1 MLSAIRSS
9 ALLVSV
15 LLATS
20 PAFAQMPGG
29 GPPAVGIT
37 LAGLQAIAETTEIN
51 GRIQAVGRVDLTA
64 RVTAYLQEQLFV
76 EGAEV
81 KKGDLLFRLERPPFE
96 ADAEAKRAAVAQ
108 AEAQLDYADLALG
121 RAEQLLKTNA
131 GSQSTADNARS
142 AQKSAAAQ
150 LRLAKAQLSQSEI
163 NLGYTEIRAPID
175 GRIGRIQVTPGN
187 VVGPSSGA
195 LATMV
200 SLDPIYV
207 VFPISVKRLLLLREQ
222 FAAQGGFEAM
232 RIRLQLPDGRLYG
245 EVGKLQF
252 VDINVARDTDTIVL
266 RGVIANPKLA
276 GGDRELTN
284 DEIVRVVLE
293 NVKPREVLAIPRVAV
308 LSDQQGDYVY
318 VVNDKDIAQQRR
330 IKLGQSSAGT
340 AAVID
345 GLKEGERVIVEG
357 LQRVRP
363 NAPVSPAPIAAAAA
377 AASAASPR

>member
-1 MLSAIRSS
+1 MLSAIRPS

-15 LLATS
+15 LLAAS
-20 PAFAQMPGG
+20 PALAQMPGG
-29 GPPAVGIT
+29 GPPAVGTT
-37 LAGLQAIAETTEIN
+37 LARLQAIAETTEIN

-150 LRLAKAQLSQSEI
+150 LRLAKAQLRQSEI
-163 NLGYTEIRAPID
+163 NLGYTDIHAPID
-175 GRIGRIQVTPGN
+175 GRIGRIHVTPGN

-195 LATMV
+195 LATVV

-232 RIRLQLPDGRLYG
+232 RIRLRLPDGRLYG

-308 LSDQQGDYVY
+308 LTDQQGDYVY
-318 VVNDKDIAQQRR
+318 VVGDKDIAQQRR
-330 IKLGQSSAGT
+330 IKLGQSTADT

-345 GLKEGERVIVEG
+345 GLKDGERVIVEG

-363 NAPVSPAPIAAAAA
+363 NAPVSPAPIGAAAA
-377 AASAASPR
+377 AASPR

>member
-1 MLSAIRSS
+1 MLSAIRPS

-15 LLATS
+15 LLAAS
-20 PAFAQMPGG
+20 PALAQMPGG
-29 GPPAVGIT
+29 GPPAVGTT
-37 LAGLQAIAETTEIN
+37 LARLQAIAETTEIN

-150 LRLAKAQLSQSEI
+150 LRLAKAQLRQSEI
-163 NLGYTEIRAPID
+163 NLGYTDIHAPID

-195 LATMV
+195 LATV
-200 SLDPIYV
+200 VCLDPIYV

-232 RIRLQLPDGRLYG
+232 RIRLRLPDGRLYG

-308 LSDQQGDYVY
+308 LTDQQGDYVY
-318 VVNDKDIAQQRR
+318 VVGDKDIAQQRR
-330 IKLGQSSAGT
+330 IKLGQSTADT

-345 GLKEGERVIVEG
+345 GLKDGERVIVEG

-363 NAPVSPAPIAAAAA
+363 NAPVSPAPIGAAAA
-377 AASAASPR
+377 AASPR

>member
-1 MLSAIRSS
+1 
-9 ALLVSV
+9 
-15 LLATS
+15 
-20 PAFAQMPGG
+20 
-29 GPPAVGIT
+29 
-37 LAGLQAIAETTEIN
+37 
-51 GRIQAVGRVDLTA
+51 
-64 RVTAYLQEQLFV
+64 
-76 EGAEV
+76 
-81 KKGDLLFRLERPPFE
+81 
-96 ADAEAKRAAVAQ
+96 
-108 AEAQLDYADLALG
+108 
-121 RAEQLLKTNA
+121 
-131 GSQSTADNARS
+131 
-142 AQKSAAAQ
+142 
-150 LRLAKAQLSQSEI
+150 LAKAQLRQAEI
-163 NLGYTEIRAPID
+163 NLGYTEIRSPID
-175 GRIGRIQVTPGN
+175 GRIGRIQVTLGN

-195 LATMV
+195 LATVV

-377 AASAASPR
+377 SPR

>member
-1 MLSAIRSS
+1 MLSAIRPS
-9 ALLVSV
+9 ALLVAA
-15 LLATS
+15 LLSTS
-20 PAFAQMPGG
+20 PAVAQMPGG
-29 GPPAVGIT
+29 GPPAVGT
-37 LAGLQAIAETTEIN
+37 TVASLQAIAETTEIN

-64 RVTAYLQEQLFV
+64 RVTAFLQEQLFV

-108 AEAQLDYADLALG
+108 AEAQLDYADLALS

-142 AQKSAAAQ
+142 AQKTAAAQ
-150 LRLAKAQLSQSEI
+150 LRLAKAQLRQSEI
-163 NLGYTEIRAPID
+163 NLGYTEIRSPID
-175 GRIGRIQVTPGN
+175 GRIGRIQVTLGN

-195 LATMV
+195 LATVV
-200 SLDPIYV
+200 SLDPTYV

-222 FAAQGGFEAM
+222 FAVQGGFEAM
-232 RIRLQLPDGRLYG
+232 RIRLRLPDGRLYG
-245 EVGKLQF
+245 QVGKLQF

-266 RGVIANPKLA
+266 RGVIPNPPLP

-308 LSDQQGDYVY
+308 LTDQQGDYVY
-318 VVNDKDIAQQRR
+318 VVGDKDIAQQRR
-330 IKLGQSSAGT
+330 IKLGQSSADT

-345 GLKEGERVIVEG
+345 GLKDGDRVIVEG

-363 NAPVSPAPIAAAAA
+363 NAPVLPAPIGAAAAA
-377 AASAASPR
+377 AGPR

>member
-1 MLSAIRSS
+1 M
-9 ALLVSV
+9 
-15 LLATS
+15 
-20 PAFAQMPGG
+20 
-29 GPPAVGIT
+29 
-37 LAGLQAIAETTEIN
+37 
-51 GRIQAVGRVDLTA
+51 
-64 RVTAYLQEQLFV
+64 FV

-150 LRLAKAQLSQSEI
+150 LRLAKAQLRQSEI
-163 NLGYTEIRAPID
+163 NLGYTDIHAPID

-195 LATMV
+195 LATVV

-232 RIRLQLPDGRLYG
+232 RIRLRLPDGRLYG

-318 VVNDKDIAQQRR
+318 VVNDKDVAQQRR

-340 AAVID
+340 AAVTD

-377 AASAASPR
+377 AASPR

>member
-1 MLSAIRSS
+1 MSSATRSS
-9 ALLVSV
+9 ALLIAA
-15 LLATS
+15 LLSSS
-20 PAFAQMPGG
+20 PAVAQMPGG
-29 GPPAVGIT
+29 GPPAVGTT
-37 LAGLQAIAETTEIN
+37 LASLQAIAETTEIN

-64 RVTAYLQEQLFV
+64 RVSAFLQEQMFV

-81 KKGDLLFRLERPPFE
+81 KKGDLLFRLEQPPFE

-142 AQKSAAAQ
+142 AQKTAAAQ
-150 LRLAKAQLSQSEI
+150 LRLAKAQLRQAEI
-163 NLGYTEIRAPID
+163 NLGYTEIRSPID
-175 GRIGRIQVTPGN
+175 GRIGRIQVTLGN

-195 LATMV
+195 LATVV

-232 RIRLQLPDGRLYG
+232 RIRLRLPDGRLYG

-318 VVNDKDIAQQRR
+318 VVNDKDVAQQRR

-363 NAPVSPAPIAAAAA
+363 NAPVSPAPIAASAAA
-377 AASAASPR
+377 AAAAR

>member
-1 MLSAIRSS
+1 MLSAIRPS
-9 ALLVSV
+9 ALLVAA
-15 LLATS
+15 LLSTS
-20 PAFAQMPGG
+20 PAVAQMPGG
-29 GPPAVGIT
+29 GPPAVGT
-37 LAGLQAIAETTEIN
+37 TVASLQAIAETTEIN

-64 RVTAYLQEQLFV
+64 RVTAFLQEQLFV

-108 AEAQLDYADLALG
+108 AEAQLDYADLALS

-142 AQKSAAAQ
+142 AQKTAAAQ
-150 LRLAKAQLSQSEI
+150 LRLAKAQLRQSEI
-163 NLGYTEIRAPID
+163 NLGYTEIRSPID
-175 GRIGRIQVTPGN
+175 GRIGRIQVTLGN

-195 LATMV
+195 LATVV
-200 SLDPIYV
+200 SLDPTYV

-222 FAAQGGFEAM
+222 FAVQGGFEAM
-232 RIRLQLPDGRLYG
+232 RIRLRLPDGRLYG
-245 EVGKLQF
+245 QVGKLQF

-266 RGVIANPKLA
+266 RGVIPNPPLP

-308 LSDQQGDYVY
+308 LTDQQGDYVY
-318 VVNDKDIAQQRR
+318 VVGDKDIAQQCR
-330 IKLGQSSAGT
+330 IKLGQSSADT

-345 GLKEGERVIVEG
+345 GLKDGDRVIVEG

-363 NAPVSPAPIAAAAA
+363 NAPVLPAPIGAAAAA
-377 AASAASPR
+377 AGPR

>member
-20 PAFAQMPGG
+20 PALAQMPGG
-29 GPPAVGIT
+29 GPPAVGTT

-150 LRLAKAQLSQSEI
+150 LRLAKAQLRQSEI

-195 LATMV
+195 LATVV
-200 SLDPIYV
+200 SLDP
-207 VFPISVKRLLLLREQ
+207 
-222 FAAQGGFEAM
+222 
-232 RIRLQLPDGRLYG
+232 D
-245 EVGKLQF
+245 
-252 VDINVARDTDTIVL
+252 L
-266 RGVIANPKLA
+266 RGV
-276 GGDRELTN
+276 
-284 DEIVRVVLE
+284 
-293 NVKPREVLAIPRVAV
+293 
-308 LSDQQGDYVY
+308 SD
-318 VVNDKDIAQQRR
+318 
-330 IKLGQSSAGT
+330 LG
-340 AAVID
+340 
-345 GLKEGERVIVEG
+345 E
-357 LQRVRP
+357 
-363 NAPVSPAPIAAAAA
+363 AAAAA
-377 AASAASPR
+377 ARAVRSARRLRGDAHPSAIARRPALRRGRQAAIRRHQRRARHRHHRAARRDRQSKTRRRRPRTHQRRNRPRGAGKRQAARGAGDPARRGAERSAGRLRLCGERQGHRPAAPRQARAIHRRHRRGDRRLEGGRARHRRRPAAGAPERAGVAGADRRGRRCRQRRGKP